1 MYTMFYTSKTALSA
15 NQSKLDIISNNIA
28 NSDSTGYKKIN
39 MEYSDLV
46 DEVLNRSSYPTNG
59 NDISTGTGA
68 KATAPMR
75 NYEQGALAPT
85 DSKSN
90 LAIDGEG
97 FFRVI
102 RKDGTYA
109 YTRNGGFNVDALG
122 KIVDDNGNILDV
134 QFDAGYNYNNT
145 NIDSTNLTVSRNGEL
160 FVDNKKIGKINLY
173 QPIGTQNFI
182 SEGDSLFVA
191 TDAAQIK
198 QVEKVDIV
206 QGYRERSNV
215 SLQEEFVDL
224 IATQRAFQ
232 MNSKGIK
239 TADEMWQIANN
250 LRAK

>member
-46 DEVLNRSSYPTNG
+46 DEVLNRPSYPTNG

>member
-15 NQSKLDIISNNIA
+15 NQSKLDVISNNIA
-28 NSDSTGYKKIN
+28 NNDSNGYKKIN

-46 DEVLNRSSYPTNG
+46 DEVLNRPSYPTNSK
-59 NDISTGTGA
+59 DISTGTGA
-68 KATAPMR
+68 KASAPMR

-85 DSKSN
+85 GSKSD

-109 YTRNGGFNVDALG
+109 YTRDGGFNVDALG
-122 KIVDDNGNILDV
+122 KIVDANGNILDV

-145 NIDSTNLTVSRNGEL
+145 NIDNTNLTVARNGDL
-160 FVDNKKIGKINLY
+160 SVDNKKIGKINLY

-182 SEGDSLFVA
+182 SEGDSLFVS

-198 QVEKVDIV
+198 QVDKVDIV

-215 SLQEEFVDL
+215 SLQDEFVDL

>member
-28 NSDSTGYKKIN
+28 NTDSTGYKKIN
-39 MEYSDLV
+39 MGYSDLV
-46 DEVLNRSSYPTNG
+46 DEVLNRPSYPTNG

-68 KATAPMR
+68 KASAPMR
-75 NYEQGALAPT
+75 IYEQGALAPT
-85 DSKSN
+85 DSKSD

-122 KIVDDNGNILDV
+122 KIVDDNGNTLDV

-145 NIDSTNLTVSRNGEL
+145 NIDNTNLTVSRNGDL

-182 SEGDSLFVA
+182 SEGDSLFVT

-198 QVEKVDIV
+198 QVAKVDIV

>member
-28 NSDSTGYKKIN
+28 NTDSTGYKKLN

-46 DEVLNRSSYPTNG
+46 DEVLNRPSYPTNG
-59 NDISTGTGA
+59 KDISTGTGA
-68 KATAPMR
+68 KASAPMR

-85 DSKSN
+85 NSKSD
-90 LAIDGEG
+90 LAVDGEG

-102 RKDGTYA
+102 RNDGTYA

-134 QFDAGYNYNNT
+134 QFDGGYNYNNT
-145 NIDSTNLTVSRNGEL
+145 NITDTNLTVSRNGDL

-173 QPIGTQNFI
+173 EPTGNQNFI
-182 SEGDSLFVA
+182 SEGDSLFIA

-198 QVEKVDIV
+198 QVAKVDIV

>member
-46 DEVLNRSSYPTNG
+46 DEALNRPSYPKNG

-75 NYEQGALAPT
+75 IYEQGALAPT

-134 QFDAGYNYNNT
+134 QFEAGYNYNNT

>member
-1 MYTMFYTSKTALSA
+1 M
-15 NQSKLDIISNNIA
+15 
-28 NSDSTGYKKIN
+28 
-39 MEYSDLV
+39 
-46 DEVLNRSSYPTNG
+46 
-59 NDISTGTGA
+59 
-68 KATAPMR
+68 
-75 NYEQGALAPT
+75 
-85 DSKSN
+85 
-90 LAIDGEG
+90 
-97 FFRVI
+97 
-102 RKDGTYA
+102 
-109 YTRNGGFNVDALG
+109 
-122 KIVDDNGNILDV
+122 
-134 QFDAGYNYNNT
+134 
-145 NIDSTNLTVSRNGEL
+145 
-160 FVDNKKIGKINLY
+160 GKINLY

>member
-28 NSDSTGYKKIN
+28 NTDSTGYKKIN
-39 MEYSDLV
+39 MGYSDLV
-46 DEVLNRSSYPTNG
+46 DEVLNRPSYPTNG

-68 KATAPMR
+68 KASVPMR
-75 NYEQGALAPT
+75 IYEQGALAPT
-85 DSKSN
+85 DSKSD

-122 KIVDDNGNILDV
+122 KIVDDNGNTLDV

-145 NIDSTNLTVSRNGEL
+145 NIDNTNLTVSRNGDL

-198 QVEKVDIV
+198 QVAKVDIV

>member
-46 DEVLNRSSYPTNG
+46 DEVLNRPSYPTNG

-160 FVDNKKIGKINLY
+160 FVDNKKIRKNQL
-173 QPIGTQNFI
+173 I
-182 SEGDSLFVA
+182 S
-191 TDAAQIK
+191 T
-198 QVEKVDIV
+198 
-206 QGYRERSNV
+206 YR
-215 SLQEEFVDL
+215 
-224 IATQRAFQ
+224 
-232 MNSKGIK
+232 NSKFYI
-239 TADEMWQIANN
+239 
-250 LRAK
+250 

>member
-46 DEVLNRSSYPTNG
+46 DEVLNRPSYPTNG

-68 KATAPMR
+68 KASAPMR
-75 NYEQGALAPT
+75 IYEQGALAPT

-160 FVDNKKIGKINLY
+160 FVDNKQSIN
-173 QPIGTQNFI
+173 F
-182 SEGDSLFVA
+182 
-191 TDAAQIK
+191 
-198 QVEKVDIV
+198 
-206 QGYRERSNV
+206 
-215 SLQEEFVDL
+215 
-224 IATQRAFQ
+224 
-232 MNSKGIK
+232 
-239 TADEMWQIANN
+239 
-250 LRAK
+250 

>member
-46 DEVLNRSSYPTNG
+46 AEVLNRPSYPTNG
-59 NDISTGTGA
+59 KDISTGTGA

-90 LAIDGEG
+90 L
-97 FFRVI
+97 
-102 RKDGTYA
+102 
-109 YTRNGGFNVDALG
+109 
-122 KIVDDNGNILDV
+122 
-134 QFDAGYNYNNT
+134 
-145 NIDSTNLTVSRNGEL
+145 SRNGEL

>member
-1 MYTMFYTSKTALSA
+1 
-15 NQSKLDIISNNIA
+15 
-28 NSDSTGYKKIN
+28 
-39 MEYSDLV
+39 
-46 DEVLNRSSYPTNG
+46 
-59 NDISTGTGA
+59 
-68 KATAPMR
+68 
-75 NYEQGALAPT
+75 
-85 DSKSN
+85 
-90 LAIDGEG
+90 
-97 FFRVI
+97 
-102 RKDGTYA
+102 YA

>member
-46 DEVLNRSSYPTNG
+46 DEALNRPSYPTNG

-75 NYEQGALAPT
+75 IYEQGALAPT
-85 DSKSN
+85 DRKSN

-134 QFDAGYNYNNT
+134 QFEAGYNYNNT

>member
-1 MYTMFYTSKTALSA
+1 
-15 NQSKLDIISNNIA
+15 
-28 NSDSTGYKKIN
+28 
-39 MEYSDLV
+39 
-46 DEVLNRSSYPTNG
+46 
-59 NDISTGTGA
+59 
-68 KATAPMR
+68 
-75 NYEQGALAPT
+75 

-160 FVDNKKIGKINLY
+160 FADNKKIGKINLY

>member
-1 MYTMFYTSKTALSA
+1 MYTMFYASKTALSA

-46 DEVLNRSSYPTNG
+46 DEVLNRPSYPTNG
-59 NDISTGTGA
+59 KDISTGTGA

-75 NYEQGALAPT
+75 NYE
-85 DSKSN
+85 
-90 LAIDGEG
+90 
-97 FFRVI
+97 
-102 RKDGTYA
+102 
-109 YTRNGGFNVDALG
+109 
-122 KIVDDNGNILDV
+122 
-134 QFDAGYNYNNT
+134 
-145 NIDSTNLTVSRNGEL
+145 
-160 FVDNKKIGKINLY
+160 

>member
-1 MYTMFYTSKTALSA
+1 
-15 NQSKLDIISNNIA
+15 
-28 NSDSTGYKKIN
+28 

-46 DEVLNRSSYPTNG
+46 DEVLNRPSYPTNG

-122 KIVDDNGNILDV
+122 KIVDDNGNI
-134 QFDAGYNYNNT
+134 FDAGYNYNNT

>member
-28 NSDSTGYKKIN
+28 NTDSTGYKKIN
-39 MEYSDLV
+39 MGYSDLV
-46 DEVLNRSSYPTNG
+46 DEVLNRPSYPTNG

-68 KATAPMR
+68 KASAPMR
-75 NYEQGALAPT
+75 IYEQGALAPT
-85 DSKSN
+85 DSKSD

-122 KIVDDNGNILDV
+122 KIVDDNGNTLDV

-145 NIDSTNLTVSRNGEL
+145 NIDNTNLTVSRNGDL

-198 QVEKVDIV
+198 QVAKVDIV